1 MARFWCVMLPQS
13 VLQAPGLEWAWNW
26 AQEER
31 LQLPIQWL
39 PAPALLTGECLV
51 RLYNFINRELINRE
65 WEAASGLLAWW
76 LKHNVS
82 SCCCCSV
89 AKLCL
94 ILCSPMDCSS
104 PGSSVL
110 HCLLEL
116 AQIHVLW
123 VGDAIQ
129 PSHPLSSSSSAI
141 NLSPHQGLFWWPKY
155 WSFSFSISPSS
166 EYSGLISFTIDWF
179 DLTVQGTLKSL
190 LQHQNLK
197 ALVLQRS
204 AFFMVQLSHLYV
216 TTGKTRAL
224 AIQTFVGKA
233 KSLLFNT
240 LSGFV
245 IAFLQRSKRFLI
257 SWLHS
262 LYIGLFLL
270 FLVHSHRSSFD
281 QKRTFFDL
289 KLEAL
294 QNIMLLENLTPWG
307 IMVIST

>member
-129 PSHPLSSSSSAI
+129 PSHPLSSSSAI
-141 NLSPHQGLFWWPKY
+141 NLSPHQGLYVWIVFCIWH
-155 WSFSFSISPSS
+155 SARFS
-166 EYSGLISFTIDWF
+166 D
-179 DLTVQGTLKSL
+179 
-190 LQHQNLK
+190 
-197 ALVLQRS
+197 
-204 AFFMVQLSHLYV
+204 
-216 TTGKTRAL
+216 
-224 AIQTFVGKA
+224 
-233 KSLLFNT
+233 
-240 LSGFV
+240 
-245 IAFLQRSKRFLI
+245 SK
-257 SWLHS
+257 
-262 LYIGLFLL
+262 
-270 FLVHSHRSSFD
+270 
-281 QKRTFFDL
+281 
-289 KLEAL
+289 
-294 QNIMLLENLTPWG
+294 
-307 IMVIST
+307 